1 MALRS
6 VGVSASMYQNQL
18 NQLTR
23 MEKSKRGNTPPKRT
37 NGAIPKLKTKGPII
51 NALVPLIRQVTNDID
66 LQYFLIS
73 LYDDTSNDQYT
84 VDLFSGQTHKQVR
97 DIIQAHA
104 MMFSKTFYRGSVPN
118 LSFDLTNNDN
128 VVNLA
133 YIMYLDMRHDETINK
148 SLSI

>member
-1 MALRS
+1 MGEVWALALAWKTYQVRTQSFEVTSQIISQVIVDMALRS

-84 VDLFSGQTHKQVR
+84 VDLFSGQTYEQEIGRASCRERV
-97 DIIQAHA
+97 
-104 MMFSKTFYRGSVPN
+104 
-118 LSFDLTNNDN
+118 
-128 VVNLA
+128 
-133 YIMYLDMRHDETINK
+133 
-148 SLSI
+148 